1 MGGADQGRLWIAVDA
16 TRMVVHGP
24 AHLDYGGLYR
34 LNGSAGAVEQLAE
47 YDGSPYPGTSL
58 VHDGQRL
65 WLSWLLPNLDD
76 AYAPGR
82 NVLHEVDPDTLE
94 IVTTTELPQQ
104 AGDDVAYQGMTLTD
118 GALWIAGDDA
128 GTGYLIKVDLS
139 TREAARMPLGSAP
152 TAIAYDGASLWVA
165 DQEADLL
172 HRVDPV
178 AMAAVGEPVRTGSMP
193 SDVAVGA
200 GAVWVRHIAEDAI
213 ARIPLPPAP

>member
-82 NVLHEVDPDTLE
+82 NVLHESIPTRWRSSRRPSCRSRP
-94 IVTTTELPQQ
+94 VTTSP
-104 AGDDVAYQGMTLTD
+104 
-118 GALWIAGDDA
+118 
-128 GTGYLIKVDLS
+128 
-139 TREAARMPLGSAP
+139 TRA
-152 TAIAYDGASLWVA
+152 
-165 DQEADLL
+165 
-172 HRVDPV
+172 
-178 AMAAVGEPVRTGSMP
+178 
-193 SDVAVGA
+193 
-200 GAVWVRHIAEDAI
+200 
-213 ARIPLPPAP
+213 